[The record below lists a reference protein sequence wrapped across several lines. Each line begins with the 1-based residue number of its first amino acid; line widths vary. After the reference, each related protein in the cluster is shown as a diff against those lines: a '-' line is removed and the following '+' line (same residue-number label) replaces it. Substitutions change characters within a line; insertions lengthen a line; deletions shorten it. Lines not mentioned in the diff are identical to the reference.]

1 MIQLDFNVVFL
12 GGGGEEGGVF
22 VVASAFES
30 FILKLDMVTC
40 IFHNVFVED
49 CSWQA
54 SGKEV
59 QCLCC
64 DIFFISFSFFCV
76 YIQGD
81 GTQDITEVMSDT
93 DFIQNVLKNLPGVD
107 PSSEA
112 IQKVMVSLAQQD
124 SDDGKGRGDQDEPM
138 GEEDTDKDK
147 KKDKE

>member
-1 MIQLDFNVVFL
+1 M
-12 GGGGEEGGVF
+12 
-22 VVASAFES
+22 
-30 FILKLDMVTC
+30 
-40 IFHNVFVED
+40 
-49 CSWQA
+49 
-54 SGKEV
+54 

-64 DIFFISFSFFCV
+64 DIFFISFSFVCV

>member
-1 MIQLDFNVVFL
+1 MIQPDLNIVFFL
-12 GGGGEEGGVF
+12 GGGEGGVF
-22 VVASAFES
+22 VVVSAFES
-30 FILKLDMVTC
+30 FILKLDIVTS
-40 IFHNVFVED
+40 VFLKCYV
-49 CSWQA
+49 S
-54 SGKEV
+54 V
-59 QCLCC
+59 VTFVL
-64 DIFFISFSFFCV
+64 FLFCV

-124 SDDGKGRGDQDEPM
+124 SDDGKSKDDQDEPM

>member
-1 MIQLDFNVVFL
+1 M
-12 GGGGEEGGVF
+12 G
-22 VVASAFES
+22 
-30 FILKLDMVTC
+30 
-40 IFHNVFVED
+40 
-49 CSWQA
+49 
-54 SGKEV
+54 
-59 QCLCC
+59 
-64 DIFFISFSFFCV
+64 V

-124 SDDGKGRGDQDEPM
+124 SEDAKGRDDQDEPM

>member
-1 MIQLDFNVVFL
+1 MLSRARHGNVHFSQLFLSKIVAPRLVGKKCSVSVV
-12 GGGGEEGGVF
+12 
-22 VVASAFES
+22 
-30 FILKLDMVTC
+30 T
-40 IFHNVFVED
+40 
-49 CSWQA
+49 
-54 SGKEV
+54 
-59 QCLCC
+59 
-64 DIFFISFSFFCV
+64 FFFSFSFLCV

-124 SDDGKGRGDQDEPM
+124 SEDSKGKDDQDEPM